1 MEPRT
6 RNLSSVFSRGLCLV
20 VLCGGIWTTSYG
32 NGSVVIRENVAADR
46 RHELVSKLRAI
57 TGQTNLRFDEA
68 GVLQMGQPHLN
79 GSKQA
84 RALLAQAVS
93 GNKVVVIEDASS
105 SSDVAFC
112 RVVPGRWLSGGATR
126 SPAFVVLIDFADFKQ
141 VSGDSQARASFDV
154 GWGFLHELDHVVAES
169 TDAADPNALGDCESH
184 INEMRS
190 ELGLPLRVD
199 YFFTEASVRTD
210 PNFNS
215 KLVRLP
221 FESYDTQ
228 TSRKHRY
235 WIVWDSNSVG
245 GLVNSRQTAVTRSA
259 LQH

>member
-1 MEPRT
+1 
-6 RNLSSVFSRGLCLV
+6 LCLV
-20 VLCGGIWTTSYG
+20 VLCLASWATSYG
-32 NGSVVIRENVAADR
+32 NGSVVIRENVAANR
-46 RHELVSKLRAI
+46 RHELVSRLRAI
-57 TGQTNLRFDEA
+57 TGFTNLRFDEA
-68 GVLQMGQPHLN
+68 GVLQLGQLHSN

-84 RALLAQAVS
+84 RALLTEAVS

-112 RVVPGRWLSGGATR
+112 RVVAGRWLSHADTKL
-126 SPAFVVLIDFADFKQ
+126 PAFVVLIDFSDFKQ
-141 VSGDSQARASFDV
+141 LTGDSQARASFDV
-154 GWGFLHELDHVVAES
+154 GWGFLHELDHVIADSADAEDPS
-169 TDAADPNALGDCESH
+169 TLGVCESH

-199 YFFTEASVRTD
+199 YFFTDASVRSD

-221 FESYDTQ
+221 FESYDLQ

-235 WIVWDSNSVG
+235 WIVWDLNSVG
-245 GLVNSRQTAVTRSA
+245 GLVTSRQTAVARSA
-259 LQH
+259 VQQ

>member
-1 MEPRT
+1 
-6 RNLSSVFSRGLCLV
+6 V
-20 VLCGGIWTTSYG
+20 
-32 NGSVVIRENVAADR
+32 
-46 RHELVSKLRAI
+46 
-57 TGQTNLRFDEA
+57 GQLHT
-68 GVLQMGQPHLN
+68 N

-84 RALLAQAVS
+84 RALLIEAVS

-112 RVVPGRWLSGGATR
+112 RVVPGRWLSDAKTKT
-126 SPAFVVLIDFADFKQ
+126 PAFVVLIDFTDFKQ

-154 GWGFLHELDHVVAES
+154 GWGFLHELDHVIADS
-169 TDAADPNALGDCESH
+169 TDAEDPSALGVCESH

-199 YFFTEASVRTD
+199 YFFTEAAVRTD
-210 PNFNS
+210 PNFNR

-221 FESYDTQ
+221 FESSDSQ

-245 GLVNSRQTAVTRSA
+245 GLVTARQTAVVRAS
-259 LQH
+259 QN